1 MGWCRLCKV
10 DCETVE
16 GLDVHSQSREH
27 QEMAMDM
34 VRSIKQ
40 QNAKK
45 QKQYMSFHI
54 IYIFFFNPPVIFFF

>member
-1 MGWCRLCKV
+1 MGWCRICKV

-16 GLDVHSQSREH
+16 GLDVHSQTMEH
-27 QEMAMDM
+27 QKVAMDI

-45 QKQYMSFHI
+45 QKL
-54 IYIFFFNPPVIFFF
+54 